1 MTQTP
6 TPDTRPSALQLL
18 LSVRK
23 DERALLALS
32 GLFFFLVMAGYFILR
47 PIRDQMGVAGGVDNL
62 AWLFSGTLLAML
74 AINPLFSM
82 LVSRWPRPRFVAFSY
97 RALMLCL
104 AGFYLALVGL
114 PEASQVWIGRV
125 FFIWVSV
132 FNLFAVS
139 VFWAVMA
146 DVFQS
151 EQSRRLYGVIAAG
164 GSLGALVGGLLTS
177 SLVAAIGAP
186 ALLLVSLV
194 TLELALWCM
203 FAINRRVNLVAA
215 AAQRPQDEVVG
226 GSALDGFRMAL
237 RSPYLLGMC
246 GYMLLYTIG
255 STFLYFLQAQVV
267 AGTIDGKAAQTAYFA
282 NVDVWVNGL
291 TLLLQLFLTG
301 RLMARIGVGL
311 TLAALPLISMV
322 GFAGPGPDAGAG
334 GRGGVHRGAPGD
346 QLRAVA
352 PGARDA
358 VRAAQPQR
366 EVQGQEPHRHRGLPR
381 RRPARRVDQRTSGLA
396 RFRHRRHRLERGAAG
411 RAVAAVVAVAGA
423 ALSGVAGVGQYLVA
437 QLGRAAPRLGPS
449 VGADSFRDPCA
460 FCGSGFIPRS
470 LAPRSQRLAE

>member
-1 MTQTP
+1 MTQS

-226 GSALDGFRMAL
+226 GKALDGFRMAL

-282 NVDVWVNGL
+282 NVDIWVNGL

-322 GFAGPGPDAGAG
+322 GFAGLGLMPVLAAVVVFTVARRVTNFALSRPARETLFVPLS
-334 GRGGVHRGAPGD
+334 RGEKYKAKNLIDTVVYRVGD
-346 QLRAVA
+346 QLGAWTNGLLIWLGFGIAGIAWSAVPLA
-352 PGARDA
+352 
-358 VRAAQPQR
+358 
-366 EVQGQEPHRHRGLPR
+366 GLW
-381 RRPARRVDQRTSGLA
+381 L
-396 RFRHRRHRLERGAAG
+396 L
-411 RAVAAVVAVAGA
+411 
-423 ALSGVAGVGQYLVA
+423 LSLW
-437 QLGRAAPRLGPS
+437 LGRRYRELQ
-449 VGADSFRDPCA
+449 
-460 FCGSGFIPRS
+460 GSGNTS
-470 LAPRSQRLAE
+470 

>member
-6 TPDTRPSALQLL
+6 TPDDRPSALQLL
-18 LSVRK
+18 LSVRR
-23 DERALLALS
+23 DERALLGLS

-47 PIRDQMGVAGGVDNL
+47 PIRDQMGVAGGVNNL
-62 AWLFSGTLLAML
+62 PWLFTGTLLAML
-74 AINPLFSM
+74 AINPLFAM

-104 AGFYLALVGL
+104 LGFYLALVSM
-114 PEASQVWIGRV
+114 PEAHQVWIGRV

-177 SLVAAIGAP
+177 GLVAAIGAP

-215 AAQRPQDEVVG
+215 AAQRPQDEVIG

-267 AGTIDGKAAQTAYFA
+267 DATIDGKAAQTAYFA

-311 TLAALPLISMV
+311 TLAALPLISII
-322 GFAGPGPDAGAG
+322 GFMGLGLMPVLAAVVVFTVARRVTNFALSRPARETLFVPLS
-334 GRGGVHRGAPGD
+334 RGEKYKAKNLIDTVVYRVGD
-346 QLRAVA
+346 QLGAWTNGLLVWLGFGIAGIAWSAVPLA
-352 PGARDA
+352 
-358 VRAAQPQR
+358 
-366 EVQGQEPHRHRGLPR
+366 GLW
-381 RRPARRVDQRTSGLA
+381 L
-396 RFRHRRHRLERGAAG
+396 L
-411 RAVAAVVAVAGA
+411 
-423 ALSGVAGVGQYLVA
+423 LSLW
-437 QLGRAAPRLGPS
+437 LGRRYRELQ
-449 VGADSFRDPCA
+449 
-460 FCGSGFIPRS
+460 GSGNTP
-470 LAPRSQRLAE
+470 

>member
-1 MTQTP
+1 MTQS

-18 LSVRK
+18 LSARK

-226 GSALDGFRMAL
+226 GKALDGFRMAL

-282 NVDVWVNGL
+282 NVDIWVNGL

-322 GFAGPGPDAGAG
+322 GFAGLGLMPVLAAVVVFTVARRVTNFALSRPARETLFVPLS
-334 GRGGVHRGAPGD
+334 RGEKYKAKNLIDTVVYRVGD
-346 QLRAVA
+346 QLGAWTNGLLIWLGFGIAGIAWSAVPLA
-352 PGARDA
+352 
-358 VRAAQPQR
+358 
-366 EVQGQEPHRHRGLPR
+366 GLW
-381 RRPARRVDQRTSGLA
+381 L
-396 RFRHRRHRLERGAAG
+396 L
-411 RAVAAVVAVAGA
+411 
-423 ALSGVAGVGQYLVA
+423 LSLW
-437 QLGRAAPRLGPS
+437 LGRRYRELQ
-449 VGADSFRDPCA
+449 
-460 FCGSGFIPRS
+460 GSGNTS
-470 LAPRSQRLAE
+470 

>member
-1 MTQTP
+1 MTRP
-6 TPDTRPSALQLL
+6 TPDNRPSALQLL
-18 LSVRK
+18 LSVRR

-47 PIRDQMGVAGGVDNL
+47 PIRDQMGVAGGVNNL
-62 AWLFSGTLLAML
+62 PWLFTGTLLAML
-74 AINPLFSM
+74 AINPLFAM

-104 AGFYLALVGL
+104 VGFYLALVGM
-114 PEASQVWIGRV
+114 PEANQVWIGRV

-215 AAQRPQDEVVG
+215 AAQRPQDEVIG

-267 AGTIDGKAAQTAYFA
+267 DATIDGKAAQTAYFA

-291 TLLLQLFLTG
+291 TLVLQLFLTG

-311 TLAALPLISMV
+311 TLAALPLISII
-322 GFAGPGPDAGAG
+322 GFLGLGLMPVLAAVVVFTVARRVTNFALSRPARETLFVPLS
-334 GRGGVHRGAPGD
+334 RGEKYKAKNLIDTVVYRVGD
-346 QLRAVA
+346 QLGAWTNGLLVWLGFGIAGIAWSAVPLA
-352 PGARDA
+352 
-358 VRAAQPQR
+358 
-366 EVQGQEPHRHRGLPR
+366 GLW
-381 RRPARRVDQRTSGLA
+381 L
-396 RFRHRRHRLERGAAG
+396 L
-411 RAVAAVVAVAGA
+411 
-423 ALSGVAGVGQYLVA
+423 LSLW
-437 QLGRAAPRLGPS
+437 LGRRYRELQ
-449 VGADSFRDPCA
+449 
-460 FCGSGFIPRS
+460 GSATTP
-470 LAPRSQRLAE
+470 

>member
-6 TPDTRPSALQLL
+6 TSDNRPSALQLL
-18 LSVRK
+18 LSVRR
-23 DERALLALS
+23 DERALLGLS

-47 PIRDQMGVAGGVDNL
+47 PIRDQMGVAGGVNNL
-62 AWLFSGTLLAML
+62 PWLFTGTLLAML
-74 AINPLFSM
+74 AINPLFAM

-104 AGFYLALVGL
+104 LGFYLALVGM
-114 PEASQVWIGRV
+114 PEAHQVWIGRV

-177 SLVAAIGAP
+177 GLVAAIGAP

-203 FAINRRVNLVAA
+203 FAINHRVNLVAA
-215 AAQRPQDEVVG
+215 AAQRPQDEVIG

-267 AGTIDGKAAQTAYFA
+267 DATIDGKAAQTAYFA

-311 TLAALPLISMV
+311 TLAALPLISII
-322 GFAGPGPDAGAG
+322 GFMGLGLMPVLAAVVVFTVARRVTNFALSRPARETLFVPLS
-334 GRGGVHRGAPGD
+334 RGEKYKAKNLIDTVVYRVGD
-346 QLRAVA
+346 QLGAWTNGLLVWLGFGIAGIAWSAVPLA
-352 PGARDA
+352 
-358 VRAAQPQR
+358 
-366 EVQGQEPHRHRGLPR
+366 GLW
-381 RRPARRVDQRTSGLA
+381 L
-396 RFRHRRHRLERGAAG
+396 L
-411 RAVAAVVAVAGA
+411 
-423 ALSGVAGVGQYLVA
+423 LSLW
-437 QLGRAAPRLGPS
+437 LGRRYRELQ
-449 VGADSFRDPCA
+449 
-460 FCGSGFIPRS
+460 GSGNTP
-470 LAPRSQRLAE
+470 

>member
-6 TPDTRPSALQLL
+6 SPDDRPSALQLL
-18 LSVRK
+18 LSVRR

-47 PIRDQMGVAGGVDNL
+47 PIRDQMGVAGGVNNL
-62 AWLFSGTLLAML
+62 PWLFTGTLLAML
-74 AINPLFSM
+74 AINPLFAM

-104 AGFYLALVGL
+104 LGFYLALVGM
-114 PEASQVWIGRV
+114 PEAKQVWIGRV

-215 AAQRPQDEVVG
+215 AAQRPQDEVIG

-267 AGTIDGKAAQTAYFA
+267 DATIDGKAAQTAYFA

-311 TLAALPLISMV
+311 TLAALPLISIV
-322 GFAGPGPDAGAG
+322 GFMGLGLMPVLAAVVVFTVARRVTNFALSRPARETLFVPLS
-334 GRGGVHRGAPGD
+334 RGEKYKAKNLIDTVVYRVGD
-346 QLRAVA
+346 QLGAWTNGLLVWLGFGIAGIAWSAVPLA
-352 PGARDA
+352 
-358 VRAAQPQR
+358 
-366 EVQGQEPHRHRGLPR
+366 GLW
-381 RRPARRVDQRTSGLA
+381 L
-396 RFRHRRHRLERGAAG
+396 L
-411 RAVAAVVAVAGA
+411 
-423 ALSGVAGVGQYLVA
+423 LSLW
-437 QLGRAAPRLGPS
+437 LGRRYRELQ
-449 VGADSFRDPCA
+449 
-460 FCGSGFIPRS
+460 GSGNTV
-470 LAPRSQRLAE
+470 

>member
-1 MTQTP
+1 MAQTP
-6 TPDTRPSALQLL
+6 SPDNRPSALQLL
-18 LSVRK
+18 LSVRR

-32 GLFFFLVMAGYFILR
+32 GLFFFLVMAGYFILK

-104 AGFYLALVGL
+104 LGFYLALVGL
-114 PEASQVWIGRV
+114 PETSQVWIGRV

-132 FNLFAVS
+132 FNLFAIS

-164 GSLGALVGGLLTS
+164 GSLGAYVGAELTAGLVG
-177 SLVAAIGAP
+177 VIGAP

-226 GSALDGFRMAL
+226 GKTLDGFRMAL

-246 GYMLLYTIG
+246 GYMMLYTIG
-255 STFLYFLQAQVV
+255 STFLYLLQAQVV
-267 AGTIDGKAAQTAYFA
+267 ADTIDGKAAQTIYFA
-282 NVDVWVNGL
+282 NVEKWVSGL

-311 TLAALPLISMV
+311 TLAALPLISMI
-322 GFAGPGPDAGAG
+322 GFLGLGLMPVLAAVVVFTVARRVTNFALSRPARETLFVPLS
-334 GRGGVHRGAPGD
+334 RGEKYKAKNLIDTVVYRVGD
-346 QLRAVA
+346 QLGAWTNSVLIWLGFGIAGIAWSAVPLA
-352 PGARDA
+352 
-358 VRAAQPQR
+358 
-366 EVQGQEPHRHRGLPR
+366 GLW
-381 RRPARRVDQRTSGLA
+381 L
-396 RFRHRRHRLERGAAG
+396 L
-411 RAVAAVVAVAGA
+411 
-423 ALSGVAGVGQYLVA
+423 LSLW
-437 QLGRAAPRLGPS
+437 LGRRYRELQESATTP
-449 VGADSFRDPCA
+449 
-460 FCGSGFIPRS
+460 
-470 LAPRSQRLAE
+470 

>member
-1 MTQTP
+1 MTQS

-18 LSVRK
+18 LSVRP

-104 AGFYLALVGL
+104 LGFYLALVGL

-226 GSALDGFRMAL
+226 GKALDGFRMAL

-311 TLAALPLISMV
+311 TLAALPLISII
-322 GFAGPGPDAGAG
+322 GFAGLGLMPVLAAVVVFTVARRVTNFALSRPARETLFVPLS
-334 GRGGVHRGAPGD
+334 RGEKYKAKNLIDTVVYRVGD
-346 QLRAVA
+346 QLGAWTNGLLIWLGFGIAGIAWSAVPLA
-352 PGARDA
+352 
-358 VRAAQPQR
+358 
-366 EVQGQEPHRHRGLPR
+366 GLWL
-381 RRPARRVDQRTSGLA
+381 V
-396 RFRHRRHRLERGAAG
+396 
-411 RAVAAVVAVAGA
+411 
-423 ALSGVAGVGQYLVA
+423 LSLW
-437 QLGRAAPRLGPS
+437 LGRRYRELQ
-449 VGADSFRDPCA
+449 
-460 FCGSGFIPRS
+460 GSGNTS
-470 LAPRSQRLAE
+470 